1 MLPRH
6 MRSGHR
12 LKHAHMELQG
22 ERVPGTSAGPLL
34 TLSACERRDGVLSR
48 CCTWCRMKAFA
59 ISDRGISRRSLDEY
73 RLGNP
78 YDGRVKQNAGWHL
91 SYYMSISGDSAV
103 QIMRVRSSPGLHLR
117 LHRALP

>member
-1 MLPRH
+1 
-6 MRSGHR
+6 
-12 LKHAHMELQG
+12 MELQG
-22 ERVPGTSAGPLL
+22 KRGLGTLAGPVL
-34 TLSACERRDGVLSR
+34 TVSACERAIRRPQGG

-91 SYYMSISGDSAV
+91 SYYMSISGDLAFLQTLEGQLSCRLAV
-103 QIMRVRSSPGLHLR
+103 
-117 LHRALP
+117 ALAQSLAFL

>member
-6 MRSGHR
+6 VRSGHR
-12 LKHAHMELQG
+12 LEHADTELQG
-22 ERVPGTSAGPLL
+22 EWGQGTSAGPLL
-34 TLSACERRDGVLSR
+34 TLSACERANRVSRR

-91 SYYMSISGDSAV
+91 SYYMSIPGDLAFL
-103 QIMRVRSSPGLHLR
+103 QTLEG
-117 LHRALP
+117 